1 MYTIGLPIISENNT
15 INNYYNYK
23 IFSELY
29 EENISSIALTLGS
42 SHSITGDDIK
52 LSERLYVPQR
62 KLRGFERGKVGP
74 KDGNDYI
81 GGNYYA
87 ILNFTSTLP
96 QVFPNAQNVDFVTFL
111 DLANLWGVDD
121 KTLDD
126 GSELRSSIGIGV
138 EWFTP
143 VGPLSF
149 SLAAPISKS
158 STDKTET
165 FRFNLGTTF

>member
-1 MYTIGLPIISENNT
+1 MYTVGLPIISENNT

-29 EENISSIALTLGS
+29 EENVHPSFNMGS

-96 QVFPNAQNVDFVTFL
+96 QVFL
-111 DLANLWGVDD
+111 MH
-121 KTLDD
+121 KMSTL
-126 GSELRSSIGIGV
+126 LP
-138 EWFTP
+138 F
-143 VGPLSF
+143 
-149 SLAAPISKS
+149 
-158 STDKTET
+158 
-165 FRFNLGTTF
+165 